1 MNIDKPTMKEP
12 MIPDPPLGAPP
23 LQEVQGDPRGGD
35 GGGGGGRW
43 TRDGTERGFRRNKE
57 RRKLGASGQDQTGH
71 ARYAAEKPIWKM
83 NKVDG
88 TWRRCDHSS
97 VSEALASVKLRSERP
112 WEDQSDGDSVLTI
125 VSIADPSNYNH
136 PVHYPTDIQ
145 KKSRSKGNTKDI
157 FYYPYISLLHLDR
170 YEEERVKSSKVFV
183 ERVNRLSREKPG
195 GAVFHNLG
203 VSLEDAGRHCPMCR
217 LRGCCLG
224 PNCLGYSGIF
234 HIT

>member
-1 MNIDKPTMKEP
+1 
-12 MIPDPPLGAPP
+12 
-23 LQEVQGDPRGGD
+23 
-35 GGGGGGRW
+35 
-43 TRDGTERGFRRNKE
+43 
-57 RRKLGASGQDQTGH
+57 
-71 ARYAAEKPIWKM
+71 M
-83 NKVDG
+83 NKMDG

-145 KKSRSKGNTKDI
+145 KKSRSKGNTKYI

-183 ERVNRLSREKPG
+183 ERVNRLSKEKPG

-217 LRGCCLG
+217 LSGCCLG

-234 HIT
+234 SHYITNRPSSTFLFTQSPRTYWWALVLLSPVATQRYPDFFSRNKSFKSELLQYD